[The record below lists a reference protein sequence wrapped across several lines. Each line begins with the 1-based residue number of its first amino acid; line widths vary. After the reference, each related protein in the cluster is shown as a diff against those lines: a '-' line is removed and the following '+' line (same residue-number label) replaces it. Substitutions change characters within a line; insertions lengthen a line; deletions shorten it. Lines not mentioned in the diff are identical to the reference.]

1 MTNFEEEI
9 MKKLCLIDY
18 KDISDLSEQ
27 DAVYRM
33 LERYNKDITDFENT
47 ILTKMIFHGLGWMK
61 EDRFRDTIFSFY
73 RVFCIVLQYYTET
86 KAFYLDSGLRF
97 KVLYENNKL
106 SFKIGESESRCT
118 RFYTKKEVYEKVT
131 DEKYIMCQILDDFK
145 KNEEEKDL
153 YELLKTLANY
163 TDSISNFTPHPG
175 YPFNQCKGLLIGIDD
190 CLPLMIE
197 KIQECIESKKTL
209 EVKVGEDYYYSVN
222 LGTLKE
228 WKKWFRDNREKY
240 CLEGLYEVDGE
251 TIKVVKL
258 FSNQSLKQ
266 PFPKDKKGIEEYM
279 KKIKEILENRA
290 KTIEERAN
298 AILKNLDDELDR

>member
-197 KIQECIESKKTL
+197 KIQKSKKAL
-209 EVKVGEDYYYSVN
+209 EVKVGKAYCSVD
-222 LGTLKE
+222 LRTLKK
-228 WKKWFRDNREKY
+228 WKKWFIKNRKKY

-290 KTIEERAN
+290 KAIEERAN